1 MASIMRSRE
10 EIEPV
15 EENLAKKKKIEAVE
29 GNLGEKKALL
39 IGLKHPQMN
48 DIDDV
53 KGKILRMKKF
63 LMDLRGFSDNNITLL
78 IEDGDP
84 DKSQPTDYNIR
95 LETCYL
101 VEHAKPG
108 DILFI
113 HLIAHGCSD
122 GNITT
127 SDKVLLP
134 DNHFRTIIYTAGSLD
149 CTLTIV
155 SDCLIQ
161 PENSV
166 CCTPAIP
173 VVSQQDYTRFYTR
186 HPNAKFVCVKY
197 PCFCA
202 TGLSP
207 VDIET
212 PCITPTLKTHSEETS
227 FPSSRLILLNAFQYD
242 QKKPKE
248 DRGPFFYMPELFLAS
263 STTTTTPPNPHK
275 LYGVF
280 TTIILDIIEETQG
293 RVTSVDL
300 ARKAMDKLRMQGIH
314 QNPGLHSNEH
324 HHAYASFLF
333 AD

>member
-1 MASIMRSRE
+1 M
-10 EIEPV
+10 PV
-15 EENLAKKKKIEAVE
+15 EETLREN
-29 GNLGEKKALL
+29 KALL
-39 IGLKHPQMN
+39 IGLKHPQMT

-53 KGKILRMKKF
+53 KEKILRMKKF
-63 LMDLRGFSDNNITLL
+63 LMDLRGFSENNITLL

-84 DKSQPTDYNIR
+84 NESQPTDYNIR
-95 LETCYL
+95 VETCYL

-113 HLIAHGCSD
+113 HLIAHGCSE

-134 DNHFRTIIYTAGSLD
+134 DNHFRTIIYTAGALG

-166 CCTPAIP
+166 CCTPGIP
-173 VVSQQDYTRFYTR
+173 AVSQQDKKRIFTR
-186 HPNAKFVCVKY
+186 HPNIKYTILVY
-197 PCFCA
+197 PCFCT

-207 VDIET
+207 VDILKEET
-212 PCITPTLKTHSEETS
+212 ACITPTLEPPSSENS
-227 FPSSRLILLNAFQYD
+227 FPNSRLILLNAFQYD

-248 DRGPFFYMPELFLAS
+248 GVAHFANGGPFNMPELFLAS
-263 STTTTTPPNPHK
+263 STTTTTPPNQHK

-280 TTIILDIIEETQG
+280 TTTILDIIEETQG
-293 RVTSVDL
+293 RVTSVEL
-300 ARKAMDKLRMQGIH
+300 AREALDKLRMQGIH
-314 QNPGLHSNEH
+314 QKPGLHSNDH
-324 HHAYASFLF
+324 HHAYASFLS